1 MKKYVAVLMTESE
14 DTAAGITD
22 VLMFDTLEEAKEYI
36 KADSPEVEGRYDFDE
51 TIKDYSDRPH
61 EGKIV
66 LEWQYYAW
74 GLWST
79 WQVKEFEV

>member
-22 VLMFDTLEEAKEYI
+22 VLMFDTFEEAKEYI

-51 TIKDYSDRPH
+51 PIKDYSDRPI